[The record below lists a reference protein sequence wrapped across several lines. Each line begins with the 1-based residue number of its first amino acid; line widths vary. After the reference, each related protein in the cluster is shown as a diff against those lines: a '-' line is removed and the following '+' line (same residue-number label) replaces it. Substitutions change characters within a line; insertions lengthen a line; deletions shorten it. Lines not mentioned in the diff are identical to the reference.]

1 MAQVRLMR
9 VETHPKLILIEKR
22 LESFSN
28 LLNDPAQGETLD
40 NLIKTLYEKIETA
53 VTEGCSGSGYSWL
66 RKMTIRGGAGGKP
79 INIITFHSKMHLRLK
94 WAKLSLIM
102 NKIEQGGSVT

>member
-1 MAQVRLMR
+1 MMAQVRLMR

-53 VTEGCSGSGYSWL
+53 VTEGCSGSGDSWP
-66 RKMTIRGGAGGKP
+66 RKMTIRGSAGC
-79 INIITFHSKMHLRLK
+79 NQF
-94 WAKLSLIM
+94 
-102 NKIEQGGSVT
+102 IELPSIQRCS